1 MQLSRR
7 IALGG
12 VQLDQID
19 GRILISE
26 VYELPG
32 DRTATASSIY
42 DGTGNDTGSRV
53 NNVHRN
59 SKKVRCKFRINY
71 KRPFMAERAALLDRI
86 MAWER
91 AGGVL
96 TIGARPNQRMQV
108 RCQQEHEV
116 GDLRDW
122 TKEYTIIF
130 EANEKPFW
138 ENATPDTAES
148 KTASSGSVNLDV
160 SGNME
165 NVLTLDV
172 ANKSGATINKMTIS
186 ANGYKFEFTELGM
199 TANEHLVIDHTSK
212 QVQRIRI
219 KSASGT
225 YRSAMVRR
233 TDKSDDELRVS
244 PGTVTVSYTADR
256 AVVLTAKCWGRFA

>member
-12 VQLDQID
+12 VQLDSLD

-32 DRTATASSIY
+32 ERTVSAASIY

-53 NNVHRN
+53 GNQHRN

-71 KRPFMAERAALLDRI
+71 KKPYMTERAALLDKI
-86 MAWER
+86 MGWER
-91 AGGVL
+91 NGGVL
-96 TIGARPNQRMQV
+96 SIGARPGQRMQV

-122 TKEYTIIF
+122 TREYTIIF

-138 ENATPDTAES
+138 ENTTPDTAES
-148 KTASSGSVNLDV
+148 KTAASGSVNLEV

-165 NVLTLDV
+165 NVLTLDIE
-172 ANKSGATINKMTIS
+172 NKSGSTINKITVS
-186 ANGYKFEFTELGM
+186 ANGYKFEFKDLAM
-199 TANEHLVIDHTSK
+199 AANEHLVIDHTSK
-212 QVQRIRI
+212 QVLRIRL
-219 KSASGT
+219 KSASGS
-225 YRSAMVRR
+225 YRSAMVKR
-233 TDKSDDELRVS
+233 TETSDDELRVS

-256 AVVLTAKCWGRFA
+256 AVMLTAKCWGRSA